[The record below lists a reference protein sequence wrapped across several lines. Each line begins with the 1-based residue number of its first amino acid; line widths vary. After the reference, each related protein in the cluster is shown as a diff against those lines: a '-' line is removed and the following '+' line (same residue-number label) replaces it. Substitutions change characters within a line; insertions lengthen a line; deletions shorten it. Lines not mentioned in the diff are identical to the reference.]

1 MSDSIRVT
9 ASLRIERPAEVVR
22 QQYRDIDHH
31 IRRNVHPDIRY
42 QWEPAPPGQRKIR
55 TTFTLLGAEQYD
67 VSELV
72 DAPDGAFVIRYL
84 EGTNAGM
91 VLVHRFVPLGPE
103 ATQVELV
110 ADVPATLARKLL
122 GPLFVAGARQVM
134 RKALVEDKRDLEQGA
149 YVGGKAAG
157 NLAQALAF
165 LKPTPGSASFVR
177 PFAERELEAKRAV
190 LEAACLVAVADG
202 QVQAGELDTLAE
214 VAELVGASGERA
226 WLESRVRALAE
237 VSGSPQIVAE
247 ATRIGGELVRR
258 QAGLEGITTAAVVAL
273 VSEGM
278 SLGELQLLREL
289 ARVAGVQEGVLPA
302 VVETAERALASS

>member
-1 MSDSIRVT
+1 MPDSIRVT
-9 ASLRIERPAEVVR
+9 ASIRIERPAEVVR

-31 IRRNVHPDIRY
+31 IRNDVHPDIRY
-42 QWEPAPPGQRKIR
+42 AWEPSPPGQRKIR
-55 TTFTLLGAEQYD
+55 TTFTILGAPQYD

-72 DAPDGAFVIRYL
+72 DTADGTFVIRYL

-91 VLVHRFVPLGPE
+91 VLLHRFVPLGPE

-110 ADVPATLARKLL
+110 ADVPPTLARKLL

-134 RKALVEDKRDLEQGA
+134 RKALAEDKRDLEQGA

-157 NLAQALAF
+157 NLRHALAF
-165 LKPTPGSASFVR
+165 LKPPRGNVGFVR
-177 PFAERELEAKRAV
+177 PFAERELGAKRAL

-202 QVQAGELDTLAE
+202 RMQSGELDTLGELASIIEAE
-214 VAELVGASGERA
+214 SEVPWVRSRAE
-226 WLESRVRALAE
+226 ALAA
-237 VSGSPQIVAE
+237 VSSSPDILTE
-247 ATRIGGELVRR
+247 ATRIGGELV
-258 QAGLEGITTAAVVAL
+258 AHGIGLEGITAAAVVAL

-289 ARVAGVQEGVLPA
+289 ARVAGVQDGALPA
-302 VVETAERALASS
+302 VVETAERALAAS